1 MVRKAAP
8 AAQYRNAD
16 ALAYAGAAHLQAKH
30 SPCQPRRVQPVSA
43 EKDAKRSAKKR
54 LPRHIGFIP
63 AGNRRWASGRGMGR
77 EAGYAHGIEPG
88 LQLYEICRR
97 LGIEEVS
104 VYGFTQD
111 NTRRPSA
118 QTEQFRQACVMMAE
132 EIARRGSSL
141 LVLGD
146 ETSPQF
152 PAVLKPFRTRQ
163 GEGIKVNFLI
173 NYGWEWDLD
182 GLRQGALRSH
192 EVSRLD
198 LIVRWGGGRR
208 LSGFLPA
215 QSVYAD
221 FFVLDEY
228 WPDFQPAHL
237 DQALDWFRQQD
248 RTLGG

>member
-1 MVRKAAP
+1 MPQPLKLDFAEFPANRRPEAP
-8 AAQYRNAD
+8 N
-16 ALAYAGAAHLQAKH
+16 
-30 SPCQPRRVQPVSA
+30 VSA
-43 EKDAKRSAKKR
+43 RKQPSLKAVTPAR

-63 AGNRRWASGRGMGR
+63 DGNRRWASNQGMPR
-77 EAGYAHGIEPG
+77 ESGYAHGIDPG
-88 LQLYEICRR
+88 LTLFESCRR

-118 QTEQFRQACVMMAE
+118 QTVRFRDACVDFAG

-146 ETSPQF
+146 ETSQQF
-152 PAVLKPFRTRQ
+152 PAALRPFRTRQ
-163 GEGIKVNFLI
+163 GDGIKVNFLV

-182 GLRQGALRSH
+182 GLRQGSLRS
-192 EVSRLD
+192 EDVSRID

-221 FFVLDEY
+221 FFVVDEY
-228 WPDFQPAHL
+228 WPDFEPAHL
-237 DQALDWFRQQD
+237 DQALAWYARQD